1 MFFLF
6 VAVHI
11 GISLVDDVIDI
22 AERRL
27 MDDIAKG
34 SAGSMGLEMFLDAPQ
49 QVAGPN
55 GVLAGR
61 DGQEFITAEA
71 EDFILADDFR
81 QYEGDGLDEQVSLLM
96 AKCVIIFVPVI
107 RAAQMEAVF
116 LFFHQ
121 YDAFGGKYLA
131 NLGEHMR
138 NALIWVFFADSKIYH
153 VIDRDMLQVCWLL
166 SMRLLRKLLDIY
178 AIRENVVM
186 AVPGNQ

>member
-1 MFFLF
+1 MIPSLKKVFSCPVFFLF
-6 VAVHI
+6 AAVHI

-27 MDDIAKG
+27 TDDIAKG

-49 QVAGPN
+49 QVAGPH

-96 AKCVIIFVPVI
+96 AKCVIRLLETVNVGEDDGVGKAVLEFVLQIIEQCAPV
-107 RAAQMEAVF
+107 A
-116 LFFHQ
+116 
-121 YDAFGGKYLA
+121 DAGQLVDGAEL
-131 NLGEHMR
+131 
-138 NALIWVFFADSKIYH
+138 VQ
-153 VIDRDMLQVCWLL
+153 MLQIIAVAQQDFCQ
-166 SMRLLRKLLDIY
+166 RKIL
-178 AIRENVVM
+178 
-186 AVPGNQ
+186 P

>member
-1 MFFLF
+1 MIPSLKKVFSCPVFFLF

-27 MDDIAKG
+27 TDDIAKG

-49 QVAGPN
+49 QVAGH
-55 GVLAGR
+55 
-61 DGQEFITAEA
+61 
-71 EDFILADDFR
+71 
-81 QYEGDGLDEQVSLLM
+81 
-96 AKCVIIFVPVI
+96 IIFVPVI
-107 RAAQMEAVF
+107 RAAQMETVF
-116 LFFHQ
+116 LFFPQ

-138 NALIWVFFADSKIYH
+138 NALIWVFFADSKIYR
-153 VIDRDMLQVCWLL
+153 VIDRDMLQVCWFL

>member
-27 MDDIAKG
+27 TDDIAKG

-49 QVAGPN
+49 
-55 GVLAGR
+55 
-61 DGQEFITAEA
+61 
-71 EDFILADDFR
+71 
-81 QYEGDGLDEQVSLLM
+81 
-96 AKCVIIFVPVI
+96 
-107 RAAQMEAVF
+107 MEAVF
-116 LFFHQ
+116 LFFPQ

-138 NALIWVFFADSKIYH
+138 NALIWVFFADSKIYR
-153 VIDRDMLQVCWLL
+153 VIDRDMLQVCWFL
-166 SMRLLRKLLDIY
+166 SMSLLRKLLDIY